1 MVGDCGYCSCCA
13 VASSLENAFNQKAEQ
28 LITVDWIEM
37 LNGVGG
43 FCSRSS
49 IFAWAGVEETI
60 SILKRDTFVIPILWS
75 GIAGWNI
82 IDSAGFLRLA
92 TFCLLAVGFLFRP
105 FTSTVS
111 YFFILFYL
119 FFFFWW
125 ILLFLVRKRRKQA
138 TCGCVSDVSGGW
150 KKDVNEGSLTKQS
163 STSSS
168 ALLLI
173 ASFFNVSPRC
183 FIIKRYPQQLQCLL
197 ASFFSLAFV

>member
-1 MVGDCGYCSCCA
+1 MERNSWMKYNRLG
-13 VASSLENAFNQKAEQ
+13 
-28 LITVDWIEM
+28 WIPPVSNI
-37 LNGVGG
+37 L
-43 FCSRSS
+43 FTCSRFSLPA
-49 IFAWAGVEETI
+49 FY
-60 SILKRDTFVIPILWS
+60 
-75 GIAGWNI
+75 
-82 IDSAGFLRLA
+82 ID
-92 TFCLLAVGFLFRP
+92 GFLF
-105 FTSTVS
+105 FH
-111 YFFILFYL
+111 FILFI

>member
-119 FFFFWW
+119 FFFF
-125 ILLFLVRKRRKQA
+125 LVDLA
-138 TCGCVSDVSGGW
+138 VSGAEEEEAGYVRMCFW
-150 KKDVNEGSLTKQS
+150 RFRRLEEGRQWR
-163 STSSS
+163 
-168 ALLLI
+168 I
-173 ASFFNVSPRC
+173 AD
-183 FIIKRYPQQLQCLL
+183 
-197 ASFFSLAFV
+197 

>member
-119 FFFFWW
+119 FFFFGGSCCFWCGRGGSRLRADVFLTFPAAGRRTSMKDRW
-125 ILLFLVRKRRKQA
+125 LNNHQPRQALCCWLLH
-138 TCGCVSDVSGGW
+138 
-150 KKDVNEGSLTKQS
+150 SLTS
-163 STSSS
+163 RRG
-168 ALLLI
+168 A
-173 ASFFNVSPRC
+173 P
-183 FIIKRYPQQLQCLL
+183 
-197 ASFFSLAFV
+197 